1 MHSNQN
7 KTKFNETAKLKKFK
21 QRLDKTVKKK
31 RTPKHYDKR
40 DENSLFG
47 Y

>member
-1 MHSNQN
+1 MQSNQN
-7 KTKFNETAKLKKFK
+7 KTKFNETGKLKKFK
-21 QRLDKTVKKK
+21 HRPDKLVKEK